1 MATPP
6 DFTSGAVLTAA
17 QMNSVGL
24 WLVKSQA
31 VGAGASNVVV
41 TNAFSADFDNYKIT
55 LSGGTASGTANFS
68 CIFGATISGG
78 PYASTR
84 IKNSPNNG
92 TPVGNG
98 LDSQNNFGYFGQGST
113 LGVNV
118 NCDVSNPFL
127 NQITTYFGSYMLVTG
142 GGSELGTTQG
152 FLNNSTSYTG
162 FTITFGGQT
171 VTGAT
176 LRVYGYRK

>member
-1 MATPP
+1 MPVP
-6 DFTSGAVLTAA
+6 DFSPGEVLTAA
-17 QMNSVGL
+17 AMDSIGL
-24 WLVKSQA
+24 WLVKSQPI
-31 VGAGASNVVV
+31 GAGASDVVV

-55 LSGGTASGTANFS
+55 LSGGTASGTANFT
-68 CIFGATISGG
+68 CIFGATNSGG

-84 IKNSPNNG
+84 IKNSPNAG

-113 LGVNV
+113 SGVNV
-118 NCDVSNPFL
+118 DCDVFNPFL
-127 NQITTYFGSYMLVTG
+127 TRVTTYFGSYLLLTG
-142 GGSELGTTQG
+142 GSSELGTTQG
-152 FLNNSTSYTG
+152 FLNNATSYTG

-176 LRVYGYRK
+176 LRVYGYRN